1 MGLFGK
7 LKAPDIEKME
17 KQRDVEG
24 LIRATGT
31 EDVDVR
37 NAALRA
43 IENMETDPRV
53 KEALIAALKDKD
65 WKVRIG
71 ATLAL
76 TTTRDP
82 RAVEPLVAALK
93 DENPGVRLGAA
104 NALTL
109 TVALTATGRPG
120 AVTALTNAVA
130 AERDPE
136 VKRRMDGILHTLLP
150 TEEPGG
156 TRA

>member
-1 MGLFGK
+1 MKLFGK
-7 LKAPDIEKME
+7 SKAPDIEKMA

-31 EDVDVR
+31 DDADVR
-37 NAALRA
+37 NAALKA
-43 IENMETDPRV
+43 IGNMDTDPRV

-65 WKVRIG
+65 WRVRCG
-71 ATLAL
+71 AALAL

-93 DENPGVRLGAA
+93 DENPGVRFGAA
-104 NALTL
+104 NALALTL
-109 TVALTATGRPG
+109 TFTSTDCPD
-120 AVTALTNAVA
+120 AVTALTTAVA

-136 VKRRMDGILHTLLP
+136 VKRSMDGILHSLLP